1 MVSTGGCRSRPLA
14 GQENGANA
22 KPELHLQ
29 TVEPHLQTNG
39 PSVFFGLK
47 PTSITPALSE
57 FREYNCTYQEGG
69 KTARFR
75 IELKQTRHMS
85 GKIQVAPGEGKFL
98 AGAGS
103 ENLVLLQALKKAL
116 DAKTIPKASR
126 RVEELAFDAIVLG
139 QNQSRGPSGSFS
151 NNPPGE
157 WIAIKIFLTKGGD
170 DGELFLNLNPTLG
183 KGEFSLKDSGYGDYL
198 MQELAKVL

>member
-1 MVSTGGCRSRPLA
+1 
-14 GQENGANA
+14 
-22 KPELHLQ
+22 
-29 TVEPHLQTNG
+29 
-39 PSVFFGLK
+39 
-47 PTSITPALSE
+47 
-57 FREYNCTYQEGG
+57 
-69 KTARFR
+69 
-75 IELKQTRHMS
+75 MS
-85 GKIQVAPGEGKFL
+85 DKIQVAPGEGKFL
-98 AGAGS
+98 AVAGS

-157 WIAIKIFLTKGGD
+157 WIAIKIFLPKGGD
-170 DGELFLNLNPTLG
+170 NGELFLNLNPTLG
-183 KGEFSLKDSGYGDYL
+183 KGEFSRKDSDYGDYL